1 MFPLLKLKPLV
12 VFTESCVGVV
22 GAQVISIGITIIDL
36 VRGNEIFQSCRFYEP
51 RTPTLV
57 HFSRTTRFRDNLA
70 GIQTNDSKKPRRP
83 VLNKYQVCI
92 YIYRL
97 VSQISSRLCWSKK
110 KEEGKG
116 RKKRIPSHPF
126 PPESKHRPGNKV
138 ATFSLNKATSSI

>member
-12 VFTESCVGVV
+12 VFTESCVGV

-92 YIYRL
+92 YIYIDSFLKFHL
-97 VSQISSRLCWSKK
+97 VCAGRRRKK
-110 KEEGKG
+110 KEKEG
-116 RKKRIPSHPF
+116 RREFLRIHF
-126 PPESKHRPGNKV
+126 HRNQNIDQ
-138 ATFSLNKATSSI
+138 ATKSQHFR